1 MEPVLIIDPFDG
13 VTIRT
18 ASMDVLHLRN
28 EKAKALLGYLSFKPD
43 LIETRERIAGLLWS
57 ETAEERARGAMRQCI
72 RQLKV
77 TLQDAGIDC
86 LAVGRQ
92 FVGLTRGTAKPRTQ
106 VIEEDL
112 ARGVVDPLL
121 AEEAGRPERL
131 FYGFEDIDPGLA
143 IWVHVARQ
151 SWRNRVISALEG
163 LLEDVTNPEIAFQ
176 AAQALVFHDPSHEPA
191 HRLLISSYAS
201 SGNTAAALRQ
211 YELLWSELK
220 EIHDSEPLP
229 ETVDLI
235 ASIKLGQGPKG
246 KERAQQPPT
255 LPAVVATR
263 APVIQLHAF
272 RNLPGHFEMDYM
284 IAGFRSELIAS
295 LVRFREWVL
304 IDTREGEPSVA
315 GPTPDFAIEA
325 EFSDFT
331 GPGRFVITLKDVASG
346 RLVWSEAYTVMPQS
360 FGRAL
365 RQIVRRIALAL
376 NIFISAERVA
386 QASRHDEADW
396 AIFDN
401 WLYGQ
406 SLSFDWT
413 ADSRDKAESIFKKII
428 SEAPEFVPAYSSL
441 VMLENTRHL
450 AFPGVMR
457 SEERQREALSLA
469 QRAVAMDPLDTKT
482 HLAAAW
488 SMAMNGRYPQAQQ
501 YFAQSYE
508 LNPND
513 PWTIVSAALG
523 LAFSGALDDGMRL
536 AREALQF
543 DQYPSPSHCEY
554 QANIHFLAGDYE
566 ACCDWGQR
574 ARGATH
580 DSSGWQVASLSHLGR
595 IDEAASLGRQFVDEL
610 RRNWRGPVP
619 PDDRTIVGWFLQCFP
634 LARPEARDRLRSGLA
649 RAGLAVE

>member
-1 MEPVLIIDPFDG
+1 MEPMLIIDPFDG

-18 ASMDVLHLRN
+18 ANMDVLPLRN
-28 EKAKALLGYLSFKPD
+28 EKARALLGYLSFKPD

-57 ETAEERARGAMRQCI
+57 ETGEERARGAMRQCI

-77 TLQDAGIDC
+77 TLQDAGIEG

-92 FVGLTRGTAKPRTQ
+92 FVGLTRGTAKSRTQ
-106 VIEEDL
+106 IIEEDL
-112 ARGVVDPLL
+112 ARGSVDPLL
-121 AEEAGRPERL
+121 TDEAGRPERL
-131 FYGFEDIDPGLA
+131 FYGFEDIDPSLA

-151 SWRNRVISALEG
+151 SWRNRMTSALEA
-163 LLEDVTNPEIAFQ
+163 LLEGGANPEVAVQ

-191 HRLLISSYAS
+191 HRQLISSYAS

-211 YELLWSELK
+211 YDLLWHELR
-220 EIHDSEPLP
+220 EVHDSEPLP
-229 ETVDLI
+229 ETVSLI
-235 ASIKLGQGPKG
+235 AAIKMGQAGDALRDAPGPSV
-246 KERAQQPPT
+246 
-255 LPAVVATR
+255 LAVAAGR
-263 APVIQLHAF
+263 APVIELRAF
-272 RNLPGHFEMDYM
+272 RNLPGHSEMDYM
-284 IAGFRSELIAS
+284 IAGFRSELMAS

-304 IDTREGEPSVA
+304 TDTRDGALAAA
-315 GPTPDFAIEA
+315 GPSPDFAIEA
-325 EFSDFT
+325 ECSDFS
-331 GPGRFVITLKDVASG
+331 GPGRFVVTLKEVASG
-346 RLVWSEAYTVMPQS
+346 RLVWSEAYTVLPHS

-386 QASRHDEADW
+386 QTAHHGDADW
-396 AIFDN
+396 AIFDD

-413 ADSRDKAESIFKKII
+413 ADSRDQAESIFKKII
-428 SEAPEFVPAYSSL
+428 SAAPDFVPAYSSL

-457 SEERQREALSLA
+457 SEERQRETLSLA

-488 SMAMNGRYPQAQQ
+488 SMAMNGRYAQAQQ

-536 AREALQF
+536 AHEALQF

-566 ACCDWGQR
+566 ACCEWGER

-580 DSSGWQVASLSHLGR
+580 DSSGWQVASLAHLGR

-610 RRNWRGPVP
+610 RHNWRGPAP

-634 LARPEARDRLRSGLA
+634 LARPEALDRLRSGLA
-649 RAGLAVE
+649 RAGLGVE